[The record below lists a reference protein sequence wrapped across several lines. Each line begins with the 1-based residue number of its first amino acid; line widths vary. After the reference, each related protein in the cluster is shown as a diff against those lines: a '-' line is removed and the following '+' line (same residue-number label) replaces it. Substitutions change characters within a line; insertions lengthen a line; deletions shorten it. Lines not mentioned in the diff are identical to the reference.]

1 MTISSATKCSQSC
14 GGAAALQ
21 WRKWSSQGTCEKCR
35 PSSSVLA
42 ALQTPNWCVM
52 PSVKCSRPEFE
63 SRAFIPPDMNPVN
76 VRLYVNFPNYILPMW
91 KVSIHKPCCHS
102 EVQYRAA
109 PTLNWFTVCE
119 DEWRLQEGLVVV
131 YIEDTRI
138 SPYIVH
144 FPLKVSLLC
153 VSAKEHFLN
162 SIIQSFSHL
171 LVSLNSGKAF
181 LAACGQ
187 FGHLWNFIPS
197 HTAPRFIPWSMED
210 WNC

>member
-1 MTISSATKCSQSC
+1 MKPLICDNIFCDKVLSELW
-14 GGAAALQ
+14 GAAALQ

-63 SRAFIPPDMNPVN
+63 SRAFIPPDMNPAN
-76 VRLYVNFPNYILPMW
+76 VRLYVNFPNYILPTW

-102 EVQYRAA
+102 EVQHRAA

-131 YIEDTRI
+131 CIEDTRFHL
-138 SPYIVH
+138 YT
-144 FPLKVSLLC
+144 SL
-153 VSAKEHFLN
+153 
-162 SIIQSFSHL
+162 
-171 LVSLNSGKAF
+171 
-181 LAACGQ
+181 
-187 FGHLWNFIPS
+187 P
-197 HTAPRFIPWSMED
+197 P
-210 WNC
+210 